1 MKQAKKEIGHREFVF
16 LMALLMSMTALSI
29 DAMLPALGQIGQ
41 SLNVQNPNDTQMVI
55 SAVFLGMAGGLLL
68 YGPLSDSYGRK
79 NSLSGNRDIFSG
91 HNYFHLFH

>member
-41 SLNVQNPNDTQMVI
+41 SLMFKIPMI
-55 SAVFLGMAGGLLL
+55 H
-68 YGPLSDSYGRK
+68 K
-79 NSLSGNRDIFSG
+79 W
-91 HNYFHLFH
+91 